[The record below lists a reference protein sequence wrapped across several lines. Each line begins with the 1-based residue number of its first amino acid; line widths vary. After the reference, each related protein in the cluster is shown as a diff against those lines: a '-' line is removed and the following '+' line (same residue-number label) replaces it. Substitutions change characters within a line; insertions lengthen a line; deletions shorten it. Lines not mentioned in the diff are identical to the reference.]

1 MPTVQVAPD
10 ASELLQDVAN
20 RLAKSRKVVVITGA
34 GISTNS
40 GIPDFRSEH
49 GLYSLIQAQFDKANT
64 STSERE
70 NNSTDS
76 EDTERPTKRRKLS
89 TAGDVD
95 DHGLKAGAKK
105 GYTSNA
111 DPNQTLIDDQ
121 ESCPQD
127 EVTVASC
134 SNTTESHDHDAQPAT
149 SNNVDSHRSTRTRS
163 SLIRRPS
170 LPRHSTTSSTQ
181 SGAEDSTFSQPEISA
196 ASSQTDEI
204 IVCPE
209 SIDTEVAQRTTP
221 TPKRLFQDGP
231 MSSSPLSSPPAVF
244 SDPYGCTNSTESSS
258 PSESES
264 GDESDSEGTQSSGG
278 LFASQATTS
287 KLRNMKG
294 RDLFDANIWSDPVK
308 TSVFYRF
315 ATTLRQKVKDVQPT
329 STHHFIAQLRDNG
342 KLARVYTQNIDEIE
356 KKIGLS
362 TDLRNGAG
370 NKRRKPTRQ
379 STVNEQD
386 KENTESS
393 EQPSGEDDPGGKDA
407 TQSSQQPDDDEQ
419 NKSKSSGATA
429 KGVEC
434 VFLHGSLHALR
445 CFVCGRLC
453 DWDED
458 GRETRT
464 MMGEQPEC
472 PHCAG
477 ATAARQE
484 RGKRALGVGKLRP
497 DIVLYGEEHPSSDLI
512 SPIVQHDLSAGPD
525 LLLVLGTSLR
535 VHGLK
540 PSESTWG
547 DVIDYWIEWDCDAW
561 VEDLRLRKPTLW
573 MSPEEA
579 LEYEKQKR
587 EDIAAEKERKKES
600 LAAEKAA
607 EKEKKRESLAAE
619 KERKRES
626 LAAEKEKR
634 RESLAAEK
642 VKKRES
648 LAAERD
654 KRREA
659 AENRRRELE
668 ERREAAV
675 KGGAKP
681 FRSRTIWT
689 RAQSPVSLDVSP
701 RTPNTGET
709 TMHVVL
715 TLCTLSPR
723 PFSRSVANNSIFL
736 ATPPPRPQTSS
747 SSPGRVV
754 QPKPKRPRKSAPAA
768 FFTHSSEGPDQ
779 EDTPRAKPPNKSHLE
794 KRLQDMPQLTR
805 WSPSPAPPTSYPN
818 SSKAQYRKA
827 AWELRNSAT
836 PPPQRMSELYNSY
849 GSYRDYQKQW
859 ARKLP
864 PGARDDDASM
874 RIEGPPSVLPVPVKM
889 EELSGSTPATI
900 GAAVKTNPRIRKPK
914 LIDGEPVNILGTTRT
929 RARPVAQAPV
939 VMHVEEEDIILP
951 KLPPMLNL
959 KAGTGPRLETM
970 EPVPDVS
977 PLKTL
982 SPNQRYFGLDHWH
995 HPLRVSNP
1003 LAHWQTASRASSERD
1018 LLPSPSDQL
1027 REETEAAATTTTTE
1041 NFTGYVTPFSDLSE
1055 A

>member
-1 MPTVQVAPD
+1 M
-10 ASELLQDVAN
+10 
-20 RLAKSRKVVVITGA
+20 
-34 GISTNS
+34 
-40 GIPDFRSEH
+40 
-49 GLYSLIQAQFDKANT
+49 
-64 STSERE
+64 
-70 NNSTDS
+70 
-76 EDTERPTKRRKLS
+76 
-89 TAGDVD
+89 
-95 DHGLKAGAKK
+95 
-105 GYTSNA
+105 
-111 DPNQTLIDDQ
+111 
-121 ESCPQD
+121 
-127 EVTVASC
+127 
-134 SNTTESHDHDAQPAT
+134 
-149 SNNVDSHRSTRTRS
+149 
-163 SLIRRPS
+163 
-170 LPRHSTTSSTQ
+170 
-181 SGAEDSTFSQPEISA
+181 
-196 ASSQTDEI
+196 
-204 IVCPE
+204 
-209 SIDTEVAQRTTP
+209 
-221 TPKRLFQDGP
+221 
-231 MSSSPLSSPPAVF
+231 
-244 SDPYGCTNSTESSS
+244 
-258 PSESES
+258 
-264 GDESDSEGTQSSGG
+264 
-278 LFASQATTS
+278 
-287 KLRNMKG
+287 
-294 RDLFDANIWSDPVK
+294 K

-362 TDLRNGAG
+362 TDLRSGAG
-370 NKRRKPTRQ
+370 NKRRKPTKQ
-379 STVNEQD
+379 NTANEQD
-386 KENTESS
+386 KENTDSQD
-393 EQPSGEDDPGGKDA
+393 QPNGEDDPGGKD
-407 TQSSQQPDDDEQ
+407 TSQSSQRPDDDDQ
-419 NKSKSSGATA
+419 NKSKSSNGAV

-540 PSESTWG
+540 VMVKEFAKSVHTKGGKVVFINFTKPSESTWG

-587 EDIAAEKERKKES
+587 EDLAAEKERKKEE

-607 EKEKKRESLAAE
+607 EREKKRESLVAE
-619 KERKRES
+619 KHKKRES

-634 RESLAAEK
+634 RESLAVEK

-648 LAAERD
+648 LAAERE

-659 AENRRRELE
+659 TEQRRREHE
-668 ERREAAV
+668 ERREAA
-675 KGGAKP
+675 AKKRRETIQITNHLDDSP
-681 FRSRTIWT
+681 ESRQLGFEPKNPQYGRNDYACAAYVMHAIADAFQDI
-689 RAQSPVSLDVSP
+689 RGEKFDFFGY
-701 RTPNTGET
+701 TPKPDT
-709 TMHVVL
+709 
-715 TLCTLSPR
+715 
-723 PFSRSVANNSIFL
+723 
-736 ATPPPRPQTSS
+736 

-754 QPKPKRPRKSAPAA
+754 QRKPKRPRKSAPA
-768 FFTHSSEGPDQ
+768 FFATHSEEPD
-779 EDTPRAKPPNKSHLE
+779 EDGSRRAKPPRKSHME
-794 KRLQDMPQLTR
+794 RRLHETPQLTR
-805 WSPSPAPPTSYPN
+805 WSPSPAPPQSYPN
-818 SSKAQYRKA
+818 SSKAQYRRA
-827 AWELRNSAT
+827 ALELRNSAT
-836 PPPQRMSELYNSY
+836 PPPQRMSELYTAY
-849 GSYRDYQKQW
+849 GSVRDYQKQW
-859 ARKLP
+859 ILKLP
-864 PGARDDDASM
+864 PCTRDEEVSM
-874 RIEGPPSVLPVPVKM
+874 VTAEPLSVLPTPVKL
-889 EELSGSTPATI
+889 EEVTGDTPATI

-914 LIDGEPVNILGTTRT
+914 MIDGEPVNIRGPTRT
-929 RARPVAQAPV
+929 RTRPPAPIPVIPV
-939 VMHVEEEDIILP
+939 VEPEEDVILP

-959 KAGTGPRLETM
+959 NGGSGPRLETM

-982 SPNQRYFGLDHWH
+982 SPNQRRIGLDHYH

-1027 REETEAAATTTTTE
+1027 REETEAADAAATPMALPRTE

>member
-49 GLYSLIQAQFDKANT
+49 GLYSLIQAH
-64 STSERE
+64 
-70 NNSTDS
+70 

-134 SNTTESHDHDAQPAT
+134 SNTTESQDHDAQPAT

-407 TQSSQQPDDDEQ
+407 TQSFQQPDDDEQ

-525 LLLVLGTSLR
+525 LLLVLGGKVVFINFT
-535 VHGLK
+535 K

-587 EDIAAEKERKKES
+587 EDLAAEKERKKES

-675 KGGAKP
+675 KRRRETIQITNHMDESPESRQPGCEPKNPQYGRNDYACGAYAMH
-681 FRSRTIWT
+681 TIAEAFFKI
-689 RAQSPVSLDVSP
+689 R
-701 RTPNTGET
+701 GEQFDFFGYT
-709 TMHVVL
+709 
-715 TLCTLSPR
+715 
-723 PFSRSVANNSIFL
+723 
-736 ATPPPRPQTSS
+736 PPRPQTSS
-747 SSPGRVV
+747 SSPGRVD

-768 FFTHSSEGPDQ
+768 FLTHSSEGPDQ

-939 VMHVEEEDIILP
+939 VMHVEEEDVILP

-1027 REETEAAATTTTTE
+1027 REETEAAATTTTTTE

>member
-1 MPTVQVAPD
+1 
-10 ASELLQDVAN
+10 
-20 RLAKSRKVVVITGA
+20 
-34 GISTNS
+34 
-40 GIPDFRSEH
+40 
-49 GLYSLIQAQFDKANT
+49 
-64 STSERE
+64 
-70 NNSTDS
+70 
-76 EDTERPTKRRKLS
+76 
-89 TAGDVD
+89 
-95 DHGLKAGAKK
+95 
-105 GYTSNA
+105 
-111 DPNQTLIDDQ
+111 
-121 ESCPQD
+121 
-127 EVTVASC
+127 
-134 SNTTESHDHDAQPAT
+134 
-149 SNNVDSHRSTRTRS
+149 
-163 SLIRRPS
+163 
-170 LPRHSTTSSTQ
+170 
-181 SGAEDSTFSQPEISA
+181 
-196 ASSQTDEI
+196 
-204 IVCPE
+204 
-209 SIDTEVAQRTTP
+209 
-221 TPKRLFQDGP
+221 
-231 MSSSPLSSPPAVF
+231 MSSSPLSSPPEVF
-244 SDPYGCTNSTESSS
+244 SDPYGCTNSPDTSSL
-258 PSESES
+258 SESES
-264 GDESDSEGTQSSGG
+264 CDESDSEGTQSSGG

-294 RDLFDANIWSDPVK
+294 RDLFDSNIWSDPVK

-315 ATTLRQKVKDVQPT
+315 ATTLRQRVKDVQPT

-370 NKRRKPTRQ
+370 NRRRKPMRQ
-379 STVNEQD
+379 STANEQD
-386 KENTESS
+386 KENTETPD
-393 EQPSGEDDPGGKDA
+393 QPNGEDDPGGKDA
-407 TQSSQQPDDDEQ
+407 SQSSQLPDDDEQ
-419 NKSKSSGATA
+419 NRSKTA

-540 PSESTWG
+540 VMVKEFAKSVHTKGGKVVFINFTKPSESTWG

-573 MSPEEA
+573 MSPEET

-587 EDIAAEKERKKES
+587 EDLAAEKERKKES

-634 RESLAAEK
+634 RESIAAEK

-668 ERREAAV
+668 ERRENAV
-675 KGGAKP
+675 KRRRETIQITNHMDESAESRQLGNEPKNPQYGRNDYACGAYAMH
-681 FRSRTIWT
+681 TIAEAFFKI
-689 RAQSPVSLDVSP
+689 RGESFDFFGY
-701 RTPNTGET
+701 TP
-709 TMHVVL
+709 
-715 TLCTLSPR
+715 
-723 PFSRSVANNSIFL
+723 AN
-736 ATPPPRPQTSS
+736 PRPQSSS

-754 QPKPKRPRKSAPAA
+754 HPKPKRPRKSAPAA
-768 FFTHSSEGPDQ
+768 FFTQPDEELDQ
-779 EDTPRAKPPNKSHLE
+779 EDTPRAKPPKKSHLQE
-794 KRLQDMPQLTR
+794 MPQLTR
-805 WSPSPAPPTSYPN
+805 WSPSPAPPASYPN

-836 PPPQRMSELYNSY
+836 PPPQRMSELYTAY

-859 ARKLP
+859 SRKIP
-864 PGARDDDASM
+864 PGARDEDAP
-874 RIEGPPSVLPVPVKM
+874 IHAEGPESVLATPVKL
-889 EELSGSTPATI
+889 EKASGEIPATI

-914 LIDGEPVNILGTTRT
+914 LIDGEPVNIHGSTRTRT
-929 RARPVAQAPV
+929 RAAAP
-939 VMHVEEEDIILP
+939 MPAAMQVEQEEDVILP

-959 KAGTGPRLETM
+959 RAGIGPRLETM

-1003 LAHWQTASRASSERD
+1003 LAHWQTESRASSERD

-1027 REETEAAATTTTTE
+1027 REETEAAATTTTE

>member
-1 MPTVQVAPD
+1 MPTVQISPD
-10 ASELLQDVAN
+10 ASELLQVVAN
-20 RLAKSRKVVVITGA
+20 RLVKSRKVVVITGA

-49 GLYSLIQAQFDKANT
+49 GLYSLIQAQFDKADKAGK

-70 NNSTDS
+70 KYSTDS
-76 EDTERPTKRRKLS
+76 EDTERPTKRRRLS
-89 TAGDVD
+89 ISGDASD
-95 DHGLKAGAKK
+95 YGNTTRAQK
-105 GYTSNA
+105 
-111 DPNQTLIDDQ
+111 DQ
-121 ESCPQD
+121 STNPTQSVPD
-127 EVTVASC
+127 GQGSGQQGEVTVASC
-134 SNTTESHDHDAQPAT
+134 DTAAETRDRAAQSDT
-149 SNNVDSHRSTRTRS
+149 SNNLTSHRSTRSRS
-163 SLIRRPS
+163 SLLRRPS

-181 SGAEDSTFSQPEISA
+181 SGAEDATFSQPEISA
-196 ASSQTDEI
+196 ASSQTDE
-204 IVCPE
+204 VVTCSE
-209 SIDTEVAQRTTP
+209 STDTDAAHISS
-221 TPKRLFQDGP
+221 TPKRLTQDGP
-231 MSSSPLSSPPAVF
+231 LSSSPLSSPPAVF
-244 SDPYGCTNSTESSS
+244 SDPYGSTESPDSSS

-264 GDESDSEGTQSSGG
+264 SDESDSEGTQSSAG
-278 LFASQATTS
+278 LFASQASTS
-287 KLRNMKG
+287 KLRNLKG

-329 STHHFIAQLRDNG
+329 STHHFIAQLRNNG

-362 TDLRNGAG
+362 TDLRSGAG
-370 NKRRKPTRQ
+370 NKRRKPTKQ
-379 STVNEQD
+379 VTANDQD
-386 KENTESS
+386 KENTDSPD
-393 EQPSGEDDPGGKDA
+393 QTNGDDDPGGKDA
-407 TQSSQQPDDDEQ
+407 SQSQRPEDDDQ
-419 NKSKSSGATA
+419 NKSRPSIGPA

-458 GRETRT
+458 G
-464 MMGEQPEC
+464 P
-472 PHCAG
+472 
-477 ATAARQE
+477 ARQE

-540 PSESTWG
+540 VMVKEFAKSVHTKGGKVVFINFTKPSESTWG

-573 MSPEEA
+573 MSPEET

-587 EDIAAEKERKKES
+587 EDLAAEKERKKEE

-607 EKEKKRESLAAE
+607 EREKKRESLAAE
-619 KERKRES
+619 KHK
-626 LAAEKEKR
+626 K

-648 LAAERD
+648 LAVEKEKKRESLAAERE

-659 AENRRRELE
+659 TEHRRRELE
-668 ERREAAV
+668 ERRENAKRRRETIQITNHLDDSTESRQHGFEPKNPQYGRNDYAC
-675 KGGAKP
+675 GAY
-681 FRSRTIWT
+681 
-689 RAQSPVSLDVSP
+689 A
-701 RTPNTGET
+701 
-709 TMHVVL
+709 MHVIAEAL
-715 TLCTLSPR
+715 YNIR
-723 PFSRSVANNSIFL
+723 GEPFDFFGY
-736 ATPPPRPQTSS
+736 TPTKPQSS
-747 SSPGRVV
+747 SSPGCVV

-768 FFTHSSEGPDQ
+768 FFSAPGEETDQ
-779 EDTPRAKPPNKSHLE
+779 DGSRRAKPSKRSHLE
-794 KRLQDMPQLTR
+794 KRLHETPQLAR
-805 WSPSPAPPTSYPN
+805 WSPSPAPPQSYPN
-818 SSKAQYRKA
+818 SSKAQYRRA
-827 AWELRNSAT
+827 ALELRNSAT
-836 PPPQRMSELYNSY
+836 PPPQRMSELYTAY
-849 GSYRDYQKQW
+849 GSIRDYQKQW
-859 ARKLP
+859 MTKLP
-864 PGARDDDASM
+864 SGPRNEEVSM
-874 RIEGPPSVLPVPVKM
+874 ATNGVLSVLPNPVKL
-889 EELSGSTPATI
+889 ESPGDTPATI

-914 LIDGEPVNILGTTRT
+914 LIDGEPVNIRGPTRT
-929 RARPVAQAPV
+929 RTKAAAQAPV
-939 VMHVEEEDIILP
+939 MPAEPEEEIVP

-959 KAGTGPRLETM
+959 NGGSGPRLETM

-1027 REETEAAATTTTTE
+1027 REETERAGDAATLTE

>member
-1 MPTVQVAPD
+1 MPTVQVSPD

-64 STSERE
+64 STSERD

-89 TAGDVD
+89 ISGDAND
-95 DHGLKAGAKK
+95 YGHMTSAKK
-105 GYTSNA
+105 GHSTN
-111 DPNQTLIDDQ
+111 PIQTLLDGQ
-121 ESCPQD
+121 GPGQQREA
-127 EVTVASC
+127 TVASC
-134 SNTTESHDHDAQPAT
+134 GTATETRDRATHSAT
-149 SNNVDSHRSTRTRS
+149 SNNPTSHRSTRSRS
-163 SLIRRPS
+163 SLLRRPS

-181 SGAEDSTFSQPEISA
+181 SGAEDSTFSQPETSA

-204 IVCPE
+204 
-209 SIDTEVAQRTTP
+209 
-221 TPKRLFQDGP
+221 DGP
-231 MSSSPLSSPPAVF
+231 LSSSPLSSPPAVF
-244 SDPYGCTNSTESSS
+244 SDPYGSTESPDSSS
-258 PSESES
+258 PSDSES
-264 GDESDSEGTQSSGG
+264 CDESDSEGTQSSAG
-278 LFASQATTS
+278 LFASQASTS
-287 KLRNMKG
+287 KLRNLKG
-294 RDLFDANIWSDPVK
+294 RDLFDSNIWSDPVK

-342 KLARVYTQNIDEIE
+342 KLARLYTQNIDEIE

-362 TDLRNGAG
+362 TDLRSGAG
-370 NKRRKPTRQ
+370 NRRRKPVKQATA
-379 STVNEQD
+379 NEQD
-386 KENTESS
+386 KENTDSPD
-393 EQPSGEDDPGGKDA
+393 QPNGEDDPGGKDA
-407 TQSSQQPDDDEQ
+407 SQSSQRPDDDDQ
-419 NKSKSSGATA
+419 AKSRSSVGPA

-540 PSESTWG
+540 VMVKEFAKSVHTKGGKVVFINFTKPSESTWG

-573 MSPEEA
+573 MSPEET

-587 EDIAAEKERKKES
+587 EDLAAEKERKKES

-619 KERKRES
+619 KHKKRES
-626 LAAEKEKR
+626 LAAEKEKK
-634 RESLAAEK
+634 RESLAVEK
-642 VKKRES
+642 VKKREAR
-648 LAAERD
+648 AADRE
-654 KRREA
+654 KRREST
-659 AENRRRELE
+659 EHRRRELE
-668 ERREAAV
+668 ERRENTAKRRRETIQITNHLDDNAESRQHGFEP
-675 KGGAKP
+675 KNPQYGRNDYGCGAY
-681 FRSRTIWT
+681 
-689 RAQSPVSLDVSP
+689 
-701 RTPNTGET
+701 
-709 TMHVVL
+709 TMHVIAEAL
-715 TLCTLSPR
+715 QNIR
-723 PFSRSVANNSIFL
+723 GERYNFFGY
-736 ATPPPRPQTSS
+736 TPPAKPQT

-768 FFTHSSEGPDQ
+768 FFAAPGEVLDHD
-779 EDTPRAKPPNKSHLE
+779 DTPRAKPSKRSHLE
-794 KRLQDMPQLTR
+794 KRLHETPQLTR
-805 WSPSPAPPTSYPN
+805 WSPSPAPPQSYPN
-818 SSKAQYRKA
+818 ASKAQYRKA
-827 AWELRNSAT
+827 ALELRNSAT
-836 PPPQRMSELYNSY
+836 PPPQRMSELYTAY
-849 GSYRDYQKQW
+849 GSIRDIQKQW
-859 ARKLP
+859 ISKLP
-864 PGARDDDASM
+864 PGPRDEEVSM
-874 RIEGPPSVLPVPVKM
+874 VTDGPLPVLPSPVKL
-889 EELSGSTPATI
+889 EELPGDAPATI
-900 GAAVKTNPRIRKPK
+900 GAAVKTNPRVRKPK
-914 LIDGEPVNILGTTRT
+914 LIDGEPVNIRGPTRTRT
-929 RARPVAQAPV
+929 RAAAQVPVMPV
-939 VMHVEEEDIILP
+939 EQEEDVILP

-959 KAGTGPRLETM
+959 NSDSGPRLEIM

-982 SPNQRYFGLDHWH
+982 SPNQRYFGLGHWH

-1003 LAHWQTASRASSERD
+1003 LAHWQTSSRASSERD

-1027 REETEAAATTTTTE
+1027 REETEAAEVAATSAE

>member
-1 MPTVQVAPD
+1 M
-10 ASELLQDVAN
+10 L
-20 RLAKSRKVVVITGA
+20 R
-34 GISTNS
+34 
-40 GIPDFRSEH
+40 
-49 GLYSLIQAQFDKANT
+49 
-64 STSERE
+64 
-70 NNSTDS
+70 
-76 EDTERPTKRRKLS
+76 
-89 TAGDVD
+89 
-95 DHGLKAGAKK
+95 
-105 GYTSNA
+105 
-111 DPNQTLIDDQ
+111 
-121 ESCPQD
+121 
-127 EVTVASC
+127 
-134 SNTTESHDHDAQPAT
+134 
-149 SNNVDSHRSTRTRS
+149 RS
-163 SLIRRPS
+163 SL
-170 LPRHSTTSSTQ
+170 PRDSTDSSTQ
-181 SGAEDSTFSQPEISA
+181 SGTEDSTISQPEISA

-204 IVCPE
+204 VAC
-209 SIDTEVAQRTTP
+209 SDSADIDTFHASS
-221 TPKRLFQDGP
+221 TPKRTFQDGP
-231 MSSSPLSSPPAVF
+231 LSSSPLSSPPAVF
-244 SDPYGCTNSTESSS
+244 SDPFGSTESPDSSS

-264 GDESDSEGTQSSGG
+264 SDESDSEGTQSSAG
-278 LFASQATTS
+278 LFASQASTS
-287 KLRNMKG
+287 KLKNLKG

-362 TDLRNGAG
+362 TDLRSGAG
-370 NKRRKPTRQ
+370 NRRRKLTKQ
-379 STVNEQD
+379 TSANEQD
-386 KENTESS
+386 KENTDSPY
-393 EQPSGEDDPGGKDA
+393 QTNGEDDPGGKDVS
-407 TQSSQQPDDDEQ
+407 QSSQRPDDDDQ
-419 NKSKSSGATA
+419 NKSKSSIGPA

-540 PSESTWG
+540 VMVKEFAKSVHTKGGKVVFINFTKPSESTWG

-561 VEDLRLRKPTLW
+561 VEDLRLRKPTIW

-579 LEYEKQKR
+579 SEYEKQKR
-587 EDIAAEKERKKES
+587 EDLAAEKERRKEE

-619 KERKRES
+619 KHKKRES

-634 RESLAAEK
+634 RESLAVEK

-648 LAAERD
+648 LAAERE

-659 AENRRRELE
+659 AEQRRREHE
-668 ERREAAV
+668 ERREAAAKKRRETIQITNHLDDSSESRQLGFEPKNPQYGRNDYACAAYV
-675 KGGAKP
+675 MHAIADAFQDIRGEKFDFFGYTPAKP
-681 FRSRTIWT
+681 
-689 RAQSPVSLDVSP
+689 
-701 RTPNTGET
+701 ET
-709 TMHVVL
+709 
-715 TLCTLSPR
+715 
-723 PFSRSVANNSIFL
+723 
-736 ATPPPRPQTSS
+736 

-754 QPKPKRPRKSAPAA
+754 QPKPKRPRKSAPALFA
-768 FFTHSSEGPDQ
+768 THNEEVD
-779 EDTPRAKPPNKSHLE
+779 EDGSQRAKPSRKPHLE
-794 KRLQDMPQLTR
+794 RRLHETPQLTR
-805 WSPSPAPPTSYPN
+805 WSPSPAPPLSYPS
-818 SSKAQYRKA
+818 SSKAQYRRA
-827 AWELRNSAT
+827 ALELRNSAT
-836 PPPQRMSELYNSY
+836 PPPQRMSELYTAY
-849 GSYRDYQKQW
+849 GSVKDYQKQW
-859 ARKLP
+859 VLKLP
-864 PGARDDDASM
+864 PCTRDEEASM
-874 RIEGPPSVLPVPVKM
+874 VTDEPLSVLPRPVKL
-889 EELSGSTPATI
+889 EELPGDTPATI

-914 LIDGEPVNILGTTRT
+914 LIDGEPVNIRGPTRNRT
-929 RARPVAQAPV
+929 RPAAPV
-939 VMHVEEEDIILP
+939 PVMPVVEPEEDVILP

-959 KAGTGPRLETM
+959 NDSLGPRLETM

-982 SPNQRYFGLDHWH
+982 SPNQRRIGLDHYH

-1027 REETEAAATTTTTE
+1027 REETEAADAASTTVTATRRE
-1041 NFTGYVTPFSDLSE
+1041 SFTGYVTPFSDLSE

>member
-95 DHGLKAGAKK
+95 DHGPKAGAKN
-105 GYTSNA
+105 GYTSNT
-111 DPNQTLIDDQ
+111 DPNQTLIDNQ

-127 EVTVASC
+127 EATVASN
-134 SNTTESHDHDAQPAT
+134 SNTTESQDHDAQPAT

-221 TPKRLFQDGP
+221 MPKRLFQDGP

-540 PSESTWG
+540 VMVKEFAKSVHTKGGKVVFINFTKPSESTWG

-587 EDIAAEKERKKES
+587 EDLAAEKERKKES

-668 ERREAAV
+668 ERRENAV
-675 KGGAKP
+675 KRRRETIQITNHMDESPESRQPGCEPKNPQYGRNDYACGAYAMH
-681 FRSRTIWT
+681 TIAEAFFKI
-689 RAQSPVSLDVSP
+689 R
-701 RTPNTGET
+701 GEQ
-709 TMHVVL
+709 
-715 TLCTLSPR
+715 
-723 PFSRSVANNSIFL
+723 FDFFGY
-736 ATPPPRPQTSS
+736 TPPGHRLLPTLPVAWFNPNPRGQESLPRQPSS
-747 SSPGRVV
+747 RIPAKDRTKKTRHGRSL
-754 QPKPKRPRKSAPAA
+754 PTNRIWRSGFKIC
-768 FFTHSSEGPDQ
+768 
-779 EDTPRAKPPNKSHLE
+779 PNLHVGAQV
-794 KRLQDMPQLTR
+794 RRHQL
-805 WSPSPAPPTSYPN
+805 PIPT
-818 SSKAQYRKA
+818 
-827 AWELRNSAT
+827 
-836 PPPQRMSELYNSY
+836 
-849 GSYRDYQKQW
+849 QW

-874 RIEGPPSVLPVPVKM
+874 RIEGPSSVLPVPVKM

-914 LIDGEPVNILGTTRT
+914 LIDGEPVNILGTTRI

-939 VMHVEEEDIILP
+939 VMHVEEEDVILP

-1027 REETEAAATTTTTE
+1027 REETEAAATTTTTTE

>member
-1 MPTVQVAPD
+1 MPTVQISPD
-10 ASELLQDVAN
+10 ASELLQVVAN
-20 RLAKSRKVVVITGA
+20 RLVKSRKVVVITGA

-40 GIPDFRSEH
+40 GIP
-49 GLYSLIQAQFDKANT
+49 FDKANT

-89 TAGDVD
+89 ISGDAGD
-95 DHGLKAGAKK
+95 GGNITRTKK
-105 GYTSNA
+105 DRSTNPTQSLPDGQGSG
-111 DPNQTLIDDQ
+111 QQ
-121 ESCPQD
+121 G

-134 SNTTESHDHDAQPAT
+134 GTAAETQDRAAQSAT
-149 SNNVDSHRSTRTRS
+149 SNNLASHRSTRSRS
-163 SLIRRPS
+163 SLLRRPS

-181 SGAEDSTFSQPEISA
+181 SGAEDSTFSQPETSA

-204 IVCPE
+204 VTCSE
-209 SIDTEVAQRTTP
+209 SKNTDAAHISS
-221 TPKRLFQDGP
+221 TPKRSPQDGP
-231 MSSSPLSSPPAVF
+231 LSSSPLSSPPAVF
-244 SDPYGCTNSTESSS
+244 SDPYGSIESPDSSS

-264 GDESDSEGTQSSGG
+264 SDESDSEGTQSSAG
-278 LFASQATTS
+278 LFASQASTS
-287 KLRNMKG
+287 KLRNLKG

-329 STHHFIAQLRDNG
+329 STHYFIAQLRNNG

-362 TDLRNGAG
+362 TDLRSGAG
-370 NKRRKPTRQ
+370 NKRRKPTKQ
-379 STVNEQD
+379 VTASDQD
-386 KENTESS
+386 KENTDSPD
-393 EQPSGEDDPGGKDA
+393 QPNGDDDPGGKDA
-407 TQSSQQPDDDEQ
+407 SQSQRPEDDDQ
-419 NKSKSSGATA
+419 NKSRSSVGPA

-458 GRETRT
+458 GREMRT

-512 SPIVQHDLSAGPD
+512 SPIVQHDLGAGPD

-535 VHGLK
+535 VHGLKVMVKEFAKSVHTKGGKVVFINFTK

-573 MSPEEA
+573 MSPEET

-587 EDIAAEKERKKES
+587 EELVAEKERKKEE

-619 KERKRES
+619 KHKKRES
-626 LAAEKEKR
+626 LAAEKEKK
-634 RESLAAEK
+634 RESLAVEK
-642 VKKRES
+642 EKKRES
-648 LAAERD
+648 LAAERE

-659 AENRRRELE
+659 TEHRRRELE
-668 ERREAAV
+668 ERRENAKRRRETIQITNHMDDNAEPRQHGFEP
-675 KGGAKP
+675 KNPQYGRNDYACGAY
-681 FRSRTIWT
+681 
-689 RAQSPVSLDVSP
+689 A
-701 RTPNTGET
+701 
-709 TMHVVL
+709 MHVIAEAL
-715 TLCTLSPR
+715 YNIR
-723 PFSRSVANNSIFL
+723 GEPFDFFGY
-736 ATPPPRPQTSS
+736 TPTRPQSS

-768 FFTHSSEGPDQ
+768 FFSGPGEEPDQ
-779 EDTPRAKPPNKSHLE
+779 DDPRRAKPPKRSHLE
-794 KRLQDMPQLTR
+794 KRFHETPQLTR
-805 WSPSPAPPTSYPN
+805 WSPSPAPPQSYPN
-818 SSKAQYRKA
+818 SSKAQYRRA
-827 AWELRNSAT
+827 ALELRNSAT
-836 PPPQRMSELYNSY
+836 PPPQRMSELYTAY
-849 GSYRDYQKQW
+849 GSIRDYQKQW
-859 ARKLP
+859 MTKLP
-864 PGARDDDASM
+864 AGPRTEEASLATPGLLPSPIKLESPRD
-874 RIEGPPSVLPVPVKM
+874 
-889 EELSGSTPATI
+889 TPATI

-914 LIDGEPVNILGTTRT
+914 LIDGEPVNIRGPTRT
-929 RARPVAQAPV
+929 RRVVAQAPV
-939 VMHVEEEDIILP
+939 VPVEQEEDEIVP

-959 KAGTGPRLETM
+959 NGGAGPRLETM

-982 SPNQRYFGLDHWH
+982 SPNQRYFGLDHWR

-1003 LAHWQTASRASSERD
+1003 LAHWQTVSRASSERD

-1027 REETEAAATTTTTE
+1027 REETEAAGVAPALTE